1 MDKKG
6 VITKI
11 LMAIGFVACGIG
23 GAVTAGEI
31 PENIEK
37 AKKLLATS
45 KEEETTP
52 DKTEE

>member
-37 AKKLLATS
+37 AKKLLAAS
-45 KEEETTP
+45 KEEETP

>member
-11 LMAIGFVACGIG
+11 LMAIGFVAAGIG

-37 AKKLLATS
+37 AKALLTS
-45 KEEETTP
+45 KKEETP
-52 DKTEE
+52 EKTEE

>member
-37 AKKLLATS
+37 AKKLLAS
-45 KEEETTP
+45 KEEETP
-52 DKTEE
+52 DKAEE